1 MNNVGYSD
9 EDNIICPFCSEIVRD
24 AWEFVGDEDDGY
36 RECYNCGKIFLYE
49 VHRSITYSSYPL
61 ELEYYTSIIN
71 RDISSYYW
79 QFSQRPDINIDDVK
93 KLIITL
99 GCDHLLQY
107 SFSKIGLTPEDI
119 ELGPDPDAAKCGRL
133 TDTGIERV
141 KYFFNTHIMN
151 NQDD

>member
-1 MNNVGYSD
+1 MKEYSYHY

-24 AWEFVGDEDDGY
+24 AWEFVRDEDDGD

-49 VHRSITYSSYPL
+49 VHRSISYSTYKLTTDHYVK
-61 ELEYYTSIIN
+61 IIN

-79 QFSQRPDINIDDVK
+79 QFSQRPGINIDDVK

-107 SFSKIGLTPEDI
+107 LFSKIGLTPEDI

-133 TDTGIERV
+133 TDTGVEKV
-141 KYFFNTHIMN
+141 KHFHAINIIGE
-151 NQDD
+151 